1 MGKRS
6 MICTVC
12 PVGCH
17 LEIDEDTMEVTGNRC
32 PRGEKY
38 ANKEVLNPERNFA
51 STVAI
56 KSDRTR
62 RVSVK
67 TESPVP
73 KEKIFDCMAAI
84 NKTLIEA
91 PVHVGDVV
99 IENVCDTGV
108 NIVATRSV
116 ES

>member
-1 MGKRS
+1 MEKRS

-17 LEIDEDTMEVTGNRC
+17 VEIDEDMNVTGNRC
-32 PRGEKY
+32 PRGETY
-38 ANKEVLNPERNFA
+38 AKKEVLNPERNFA

-56 KSDRTR
+56 NSETTR

-73 KEKIFDCMAAI
+73 KGKILDCMDAI
-84 NKTLIEA
+84 NKVTIDA

>member
-1 MGKRS
+1 MAKRS

-17 LEIDEDTMEVTGNRC
+17 LEIDDDMNVTGNRC

-38 ANKEVLNPERNFA
+38 AKKEVLNPERNFA

-56 KSDRTR
+56 ESKTTR
-62 RVSVK
+62 RVPVK

-73 KEKIFDCMAAI
+73 KGKIFDCMDAI
-84 NKTLIEA
+84 NKTKIKA
-91 PVHVGDVV
+91 PVKVGDVV
-99 IENVCDTGV
+99 IENVCGTGV
-108 NIVATRSV
+108 DIVATRSV
-116 ES
+116 ET

>member
-1 MGKRS
+1 MAKRS

-17 LEIDEDTMEVTGNRC
+17 LEIDDDMNVTGNRC
-32 PRGEKY
+32 PRGEVY
-38 ANKEVLNPERNFA
+38 AKKEVLNPERNFA

-56 KSDRTR
+56 ISKTTR
-62 RVSVK
+62 RIPVK
-67 TESPVP
+67 TASPVP
-73 KEKIFDCMAAI
+73 KGKIFDCMDAI
-84 NKTLIEA
+84 NKAVVQA
-91 PVHVGDVV
+91 PVKVGDVV

-108 NIVATRSV
+108 DIVATRSV